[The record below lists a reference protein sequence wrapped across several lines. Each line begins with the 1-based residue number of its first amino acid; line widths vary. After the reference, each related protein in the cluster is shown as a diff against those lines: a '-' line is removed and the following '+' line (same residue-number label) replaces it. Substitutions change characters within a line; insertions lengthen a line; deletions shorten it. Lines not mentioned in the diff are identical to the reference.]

1 MKIDES
7 GSLLSR
13 FVELNNLALA
23 RLSDAERRQLRVHT
37 CPGGDR
43 DSTHSADVDYAEL
56 LPTPFTLDVANFYVA
71 LAAEPDHEYVL
82 KLIRNRIKPHHRVF
96 VGVISP
102 IAPRVETPE
111 EVRDRIL
118 EAASYIPIRQL
129 GTTND
134 CGFAPFCDDTSTSR
148 ETAFPKIRSRVQGT
162 ALAAQELG
170 LANVS

>member
-1 MKIDES
+1 
-7 GSLLSR
+7 
-13 FVELNNLALA
+13 
-23 RLSDAERRQLRVHT
+23 
-37 CPGGDR
+37 
-43 DSTHSADVDYAEL
+43 
-56 LPTPFTLDVANFYVA
+56 
-71 LAAEPDHEYVL
+71 
-82 KLIRNRIKPHHRVF
+82 

-102 IAPRVETPE
+102 IDPRVETPE

-148 ETAFPKIRSRVQGT
+148 ETAFAKIRSRVQGT